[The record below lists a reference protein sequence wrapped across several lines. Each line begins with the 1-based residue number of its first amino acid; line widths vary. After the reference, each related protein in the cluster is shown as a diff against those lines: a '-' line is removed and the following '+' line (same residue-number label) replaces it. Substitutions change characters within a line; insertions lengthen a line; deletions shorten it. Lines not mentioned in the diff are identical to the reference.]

1 MSEPKEFEIPDTVR
15 KLTETSV
22 EQARQA
28 YNQVLEATRKT
39 QDMVARSSDAMATA
53 FRDVQAQTLRY
64 TEQNMQANFALAA
77 ELARARDLKEAFEI
91 QSRFART
98 QMETYASQAK
108 EITRLMSEAAQRVQ
122 PNT

>member
-98 QMETYASQAK
+98 QMETYASQAQ